1 MLLKIITK
9 INRRVL
15 KILLEEKASLSE
27 IARKSKTTKA
37 NVFHS
42 LKGLEK
48 EDLVRKEIRGRTH
61 IYRFNYLHPLA
72 RKIHTLFTEERKQEY
87 NQKTNAFPVLLNC
100 LLENMFKKNY
110 QGCIFFGSS
119 LEEKYGYG
127 DIDVFVMIVG
137 AKKNILKNKI
147 TKINE
152 KISPIFGTKKE
163 LERGIREEDML
174 YKNVVK
180 GIPFSCEDFILELN
194 HRQVFLRKKDITER
208 FVLGYREIES
218 CLEFREK
225 EYAAKHLERGTM
237 DIIYAALN
245 YFDLFPENDLQARK
259 MFKKQ
264 FGFIFSTHTKEA
276 IKEAEKIGGVIL

>member
-1 MLLKIITK
+1 MLSKIITK
-9 INRRVL
+9 INIRIL
-15 KILLEEKASLSE
+15 KIILEEKASLSE

-61 IYRFNYLHPLA
+61 IYRFNYLHPLS
-72 RKIHTLFTEERKQEY
+72 RKIHTFFIEERKQEY
-87 NQKTNAFPVLLNC
+87 NQKTNASPVLLNC
-100 LLENMFKKNY
+100 LLENMLKKNY
-110 QGCIFFGSS
+110 HGCIFFGSS
-119 LEEKYGYG
+119 LEEKYRYG
-127 DIDVFVMIVG
+127 DIDVFIMIIG

-147 TKINE
+147 IKINE

-163 LERGIREEDML
+163 LERGIREADML
-174 YKNVVK
+174 YKNIIK
-180 GIPFSCEDFILELN
+180 GIPFNCEDFILELN

-276 IKEAEKIGGVIL
+276 IKEAEKVGGTIL